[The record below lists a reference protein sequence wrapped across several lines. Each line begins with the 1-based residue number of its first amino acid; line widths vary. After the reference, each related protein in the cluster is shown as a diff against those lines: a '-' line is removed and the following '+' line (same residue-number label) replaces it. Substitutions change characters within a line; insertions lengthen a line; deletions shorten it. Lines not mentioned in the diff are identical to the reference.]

1 VPVRPLPY
9 DDIVSELRADALA
22 WLGDGVTWFDAHTH
36 IGHHDPDGY
45 EADPDELI
53 DALDVA
59 GQHKAL
65 VFAMQ
70 EPDGYRGPNDWV
82 LRACAESG
90 GRLVGLARIDPKAPD
105 AMDDA
110 RRCLEAGARGFKL
123 HPRSDAFG
131 LPHPVVDEVV
141 ALAGEHHLPVLFHAG
156 RGIPDLGDSV
166 IHMASDHPGARLIL
180 AHAGISDLGLLGP
193 RLAGVS
199 NVLFDTSWWQISDL
213 LTLFATVPPG
223 QILYASDMP
232 YGGPRYASMA
242 MLRVAQA
249 VGLRPEQ
256 AAGIAG
262 AQLERVVA
270 GEDLLDL
277 GPAPGTGHLG
287 PRVLGFE
294 RAVAYLT
301 AAAQMMFR
309 DGDPTEPLA
318 LARLAC
324 QARAEAEHYDA
335 LRAVDNLIAI
345 AQQRLASTGEPY
357 AAAHAAMAAQVL
369 AGTSAALDGRVA
381 DQRV

>member
-1 VPVRPLPY
+1 VPVRPLPH
-9 DDIVSELRADALA
+9 DDVVSDLRAEALA

-45 EADPDELI
+45 EADPEELI
-53 DALDVA
+53 AALDLA
-59 GQHKAL
+59 GQQKAL

-90 GRLVGLARIDPKAPD
+90 GRLVGLARIDPNDPA
-105 AMDDA
+105 AMDEA

-131 LPHPVVDEVV
+131 LPHPVVEEVV
-141 ALAGEHHLPVLFHAG
+141 ALAGRHHLPVLFHAG

-166 IHMASDHPGARLIL
+166 IHMATDHPDARLIL

-193 RLAGVS
+193 RVAGLS
-199 NVLFDTSWWQISDL
+199 NVLFDTSWWQVSDL

-232 YGGPRYASMA
+232 YGSPRYASMA
-242 MLRVAQA
+242 MLRVART
-249 VGLRPEQ
+249 VGLTPTQ

-262 AQLERVVA
+262 AQLERVLA
-270 GEDLLDL
+270 ADDLLDL
-277 GPAPGTGHLG
+277 GPAPGTGGLG

-294 RAVAYLT
+294 RAISYIT
-301 AAAQMMFR
+301 AAAQITFR
-309 DGDPTEPLA
+309 GGDPTEPLA

-324 QARAEAEHYDA
+324 QAQAEAEHYDQ
-335 LRAVDNLIAI
+335 LRAVDDLIAI
-345 AQQRLASTGEPY
+345 AQERCEADGDPY
-357 AAAHAAMAAQVL
+357 AGVHAAMAAQVL
-369 AGTSAALDGRVA
+369 AGTSAAENR
-381 DQRV
+381 R